1 VRGVAGRAG
10 PGARAEARLLAQVAL
25 ACFYL
30 DPDRL
35 DEASAAA
42 LAAAEASQDPDVIVA
57 ALRTRQLA
65 RSGPDGVADRLALAD
80 QMTGLGRRRRRPD
93 VTMWG
98 HLWRIDAQVQRG
110 DLAGVGRQISGLRP
124 CSSRVGGTAAAWHLL
139 RAQALLAQAEA
150 RFDDALALGRQARA
164 QMALLHPE
172 FAEPIWLNF
181 QLAVGRHVGVDPAVV
196 QRRDASQGFRGWP
209 ARSAAPARPPRGR
222 RSATWTP
229 RG

>member
-1 VRGVAGRAG
+1 MRGVAGRAG

-80 QMTGLGRRRRRPD
+80 QMTGLGRRCRRPD

-98 HLWRIDAQVQRG
+98 HLWRIDAPMATWHPPRYLFDQVTSLRLYDAVAIGHHQDLVALVAR
-110 DLAGVGRQISGLRP
+110 LAGLREHHI
-124 CSSRVGGTAAAWHLL
+124 GAGAAAPS
-139 RAQALLAQAEA
+139 
-150 RFDDALALGRQARA
+150 
-164 QMALLHPE
+164 MA
-172 FAEPIWLNF
+172 
-181 QLAVGRHVGVDPAVV
+181 V
-196 QRRDASQGFRGWP
+196 
-209 ARSAAPARPPRGR
+209 RSCSCSRTPSMLWAGP
-222 RSATWTP
+222 TP
-229 RG
+229 R